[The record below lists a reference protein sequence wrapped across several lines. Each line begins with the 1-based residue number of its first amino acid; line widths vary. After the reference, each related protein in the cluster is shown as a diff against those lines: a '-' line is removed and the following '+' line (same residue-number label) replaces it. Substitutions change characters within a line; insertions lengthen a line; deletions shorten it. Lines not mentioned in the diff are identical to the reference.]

1 MSRLVSRRIRL
12 TLLALI
18 LSLPYGLAL
27 GWMWVSQESF
37 LFFPTRL
44 PPEHRFD
51 LASVEEVMLPVD
63 GAVLSALHLRN
74 DAPRGVV
81 FFLHGNAG
89 SLDNW
94 FTGVD
99 FYRGLEWDLF
109 MLDYRGYGKSTGRI
123 ESEDQLHA
131 DVRAAWL
138 HLAPQYPSVPIV
150 LYGRSLGTGLA
161 TRLAREVEAELLML
175 VSPYTS
181 LRELA
186 GEYFPWIPTRLL
198 RYPMPTE
205 NWLPEV
211 RMPVFV
217 VHGEAD
223 EIIPLE
229 HAERLVG
236 LRPDAEL
243 LRLPGVG
250 HNDVH
255 LSMTYRDAFAAR
267 LKALGAA
274 CEAGD

>member
-1 MSRLVSRRIRL
+1 
-12 TLLALI
+12 
-18 LSLPYGLAL
+18 
-27 GWMWVSQESF
+27 
-37 LFFPTRL
+37 
-44 PPEHRFD
+44 
-51 LASVEEVMLPVD
+51 MLPVD